1 MKLNSSILLIV
12 FILSVPIVK
21 AQEIKFQTGAGIT
34 TVREMIGEEEVSWDV
49 NPSFGFHAG
58 PVIEF
63 RLSNNISVKSG
74 ALLQLKGY
82 VNEIYKEPTGQFSS
96 TRYKFW
102 YVDFPLLIKT
112 GFLIG
117 KQHFYSE
124 FGPYAGIGLYIDG
137 HVIMKDKLGNTTV
150 NSHFIVPVG
159 RKYAVGVE
167 NKGTLGLMFA
177 VGTKI
182 KSIELGLSFDLEL
195 SNNSHKIQYGDSHEL
210 KHRVISVYTTFPLIK
225 L

>member
-1 MKLNSSILLIV
+1 MKLNNSILLIV
-12 FILSVPIVK
+12 FIFSVSMAK
-21 AQEIKFQTGAGIT
+21 AQEIRFQAGAGIT
-34 TVREMIGEEEVSWDV
+34 TVREMLGEEEVSWDV

-82 VNEIYKEPTGQFSS
+82 KKEIYTETEHRLDYTK
-96 TRYKFW
+96 YKFW

-117 KQHFYSE
+117 KQHFYTE
-124 FGPYAGIGLYIDG
+124 FGPYAGIGIYINA
-137 HVIMKDKLGNTTV
+137 HKIVEVKDDIPDNWH
-150 NSHFIVPVG
+150 SIVPIG
-159 RKYAVGVE
+159 KKYSWGVE
-167 NKGTLGLMFA
+167 NRGTFGLMFA
-177 VGTKI
+177 AGTKI
-182 KSIELGLSFDLEL
+182 KSVELGLSFDLEL
-195 SNNSHKIQYGDSHEL
+195 SNNSHKRQYGDSHEL